1 MEKILDSGA
10 RREFSTGAVRDI
22 ASGKGRCDLLP
33 LGVVATVM
41 NDFVL
46 ISIESF
52 RQTGGSHHI
61 IDAIR
66 KFESA
71 FRDLPDM
78 MLEVSEHFEAGNNK
92 YPPDADG
99 TPNWQKGIPIH
110 CYVDSGVRHYLKFK
124 RGDDDERHDRAFIWN
139 MLCLVW
145 TMINK
150 PELDDFTNKRE
161 ACRDSH

>member
-1 MEKILDSGA
+1 MIKDSGE

-22 ASGKGRCDLLP
+22 GSGKGRCDLLP

-46 ISIESF
+46 VSIESF
-52 RQTGGSHHI
+52 RQTGGSHYI

-66 KFESA
+66 EFQPA

-78 MLEVSEHFEAGNNK
+78 MLEVAVHYEEGCKK
-92 YPPDADG
+92 YG
-99 TPNWQKGIPIH
+99 ENNWQKGIPVH

-124 RGDDDERHDRAFIWN
+124 RGDDDERHDRAFVWN
-139 MLCLVW
+139 MLSLLW
-145 TMINK
+145 TMKHK
-150 PELDDFTNKRE
+150 PELDDFTKKRGE
-161 ACRDSH
+161 VCDAH

>member
-10 RREFSTGAVRDI
+10 RREFNTGAVRDI
-22 ASGKGRCDLLP
+22 ASGKGRCDLIP
-33 LGVVATVM
+33 LDAVAAVM
-41 NDFVL
+41 NDVV
-46 ISIESF
+46 ISLLESF
-52 RQTGGSHHI
+52 RQTGECCYI
-61 IDAIR
+61 YEALR
-66 KFESA
+66 EFKKE
-71 FRDLPDM
+71 FRDLADM
-78 MLEVSEHFEAGNNK
+78 MLEVAVHFEGGALK
-92 YPPDADG
+92 YG
-99 TPNWQKGIPIH
+99 EHNWQKGLPIH

-161 ACRDSH
+161 ANCDSD

>member
-33 LGVVATVM
+33 LGVVAAVL
-41 NDFVL
+41 NDVVL
-46 ISIESF
+46 LSIESF
-52 RQTGGSHHI
+52 RQTGGSHYI

-66 KFESA
+66 NFKA

-78 MLEVSEHFEAGNNK
+78 MLEVSEHFEAGAVK
-92 YPPDADG
+92 YG
-99 TPNWQKGIPIH
+99 EHNWQKGIPVH

-124 RGDDDERHDRAFIWN
+124 RGDDDERHDRAFVWN

-161 ACRDSH
+161 ACRDSN